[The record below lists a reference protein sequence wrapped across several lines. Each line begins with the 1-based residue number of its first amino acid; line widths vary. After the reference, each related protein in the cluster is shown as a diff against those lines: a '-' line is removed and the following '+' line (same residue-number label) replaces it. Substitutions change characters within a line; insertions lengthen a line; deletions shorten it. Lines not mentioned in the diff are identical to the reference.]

1 MTEYISKSEKKRQF
15 KQTEKVA
22 AELVE
27 LSNSE
32 LKNLTCSEELK
43 EEIVAA
49 RGLKGGSRKRQV
61 KYVAKV
67 MRLESLDGIYDFL
80 ERRKGSDLKT
90 KQQFH
95 EAERLRDTLINE
107 AVESHQECQQNQV
120 EWDIDWQSSE
130 IPPLLKRYS
139 ELKESEIRKTIY
151 NYVKSRNRVH
161 YRELFRMMKGAIDQA
176 EARKRLL

>member
-15 KQTEKVA
+15 KQTEQVA
-22 AELVE
+22 MELVE
-27 LSNSE
+27 LSSGE
-32 LKNLTCSEELK
+32 LKSLDCSEELK
-43 EEIVAA
+43 KEIIAA

-67 MRLESLDGIYDFL
+67 MRQESLDGIYEFL
-80 ERRKGSDLKT
+80 VRRKGSDLKT

-107 AVESHQECQQNQV
+107 AVESHQDCQRDQV
-120 EWDIDWQSSE
+120 VWDIDWKSNE
-130 IPPLLKRYS
+130 ISPLLKRYP

-151 NYVKSRNRVH
+151 NYVKTRNRVH

-176 EARKRLL
+176 EARKRVL